1 MPDYSQKEKDL
12 LGYMSPFQ
20 VSPNEP
26 ITSSRF
32 RELKL
37 NGWTSD
43 DEELIGAPGGIRYG
57 LTLWWMELGTII
69 HYWQSAA
76 ILTFSLRRPLGGN
89 NGVLKS
95 WVQQY
100 RGERLVPGPEVY
112 NSVFGEHNPYH
123 GHAIYLDPT
132 EEINDRPTI
141 LRYSGKIDSQGFG
154 EVLPA
159 VDVDITKPREIP
171 QFPQF
176 DDKIIERFHRSNDPE
191 MQEYKK
197 AIGNWSA
204 LMHNA
209 ISQLA

>member
-1 MPDYSQKEKDL
+1 MPNYTQEEEDL

-26 ITSSRF
+26 VTSSRF

-43 DEELIGAPGGIRYG
+43 DEKLIGAPGGIRYG
-57 LTLWWMELGTII
+57 LTLWWMNLQTII
-69 HYWQSAA
+69 DYWQAAA
-76 ILTFSLRRPLGGN
+76 ILTFSLRRPIGDGWFM
-89 NGVLKS
+89 LKD
-95 WVQQY
+95 WAIPF
-100 RGERLVPGPEVY
+100 GESMLPGPDIY
-112 NSVFGEHNPYH
+112 NTIFGFHNPHH

-132 EEINDRPTI
+132 GEIHDNPTI

-154 EVLPA
+154 EVLPT

-197 AIGNWSA
+197 AIGDWSA

>member
-1 MPDYSQKEKDL
+1 MPDYTQEEKDL

-26 ITSSRF
+26 VTSSRF

-37 NGWTSD
+37 NGWTDD
-43 DEELIGAPGGIRYG
+43 DEKLIKKPIKIRYG
-57 LTLWWMELGTII
+57 LSQWWMDLQSII
-69 HYWQSAA
+69 DYWQAAA
-76 ILTFSLRRPLGGN
+76 ILTFSLRRPIGDDWL
-89 NGVLKS
+89 VLKDWAIPNWRS
-95 WVQQY
+95 KALQDTIY
-100 RGERLVPGPEVY
+100 GSPIGDNHPG
-112 NSVFGEHNPYH
+112 HR
-123 GHAIYLDPT
+123 HAIYLDPT
-132 EEINDRPTI
+132 GEIEDRPTI

-154 EVLPA
+154 EVLST
-159 VDVDITKPREIP
+159 VDVEITKPREIP